1 MARVKWPGTG
11 DSTRVQQGDK
21 SREHRVS
28 DEAFEQEVDCM
39 IIPFGLLDRTDSEQL
54 HASRFHQEQG
64 DAMRELAR
72 VSPHKGRYVLRP
84 GLLQPLIC
92 PSTIFSGRDPV
103 L

>member
-1 MARVKWPGTG
+1 
-11 DSTRVQQGDK
+11 
-21 SREHRVS
+21 
-28 DEAFEQEVDCM
+28 
-39 IIPFGLLDRTDSEQL
+39 
-54 HASRFHQEQG
+54 
-64 DAMRELAR
+64 MRELAR